1 MKYWLA
7 LSLGFYL
14 SIDAANAT
22 VVVGDCNQVVEKIE
36 IGDGST
42 ATIVN
47 NCPLKPEDSFTV
59 SFYWLD
65 SLSLSFLMAGYT
77 NDYMKAVLSP
87 DPVVLQNSVH
97 ASIKDIL
104 KRFGERP
111 VILEIDDDGNE
122 IVNDSGRFDRFPL
135 YSPRIIGNSEVANSP
150 ELSLTDMPAST
161 WHKLRIFD
169 GEANIIWPD
178 IDAFEAFFR
187 SPNWPKG
194 YSMTYAQPDDGMYGE
209 VDLAL
214 ELQRRP
220 TATARYLLECS
231 AIHKAVGKDEFTG
244 YWDRLKKLTKM
255 IKESESGAELYSP
268 FVGADIKW
276 TPPESRSNMN
286 SYEAVKYF
294 GREHWPSDYIF
305 VRGNLQVDL
314 CGGAAGFGLAAI
326 PRDLFTLVAVIKP
339 TSEWLSVRGLVY
351 KEDKQT
357 QLRKDVNPTEEVVQ
371 TDELPSI
378 TKGQSLVLPLRIEL
392 RYDMENFAYMVDDP
406 DPTDIYGKMQAIK
419 DREVVIDPK
428 LYLKDSLASEYVETS
443 GTTEDDETN
452 EAVDLPAIR
461 KSVSAFSAPTRT
473 PVTQTYVY
481 GKSLDLEAVAVKDAI
496 VKVRK
501 TPRYALLSQ
510 GGFDGASCPFL
521 YVREADGQLSL
532 KGRILVGAD
541 KASKARTEE
550 VAIPAGS
557 LAIVLMEKEPE
568 ITLFSSIEYRSGEN
582 EPWHQLRS
590 ASRLEPGETVELSLP
605 VAAADGA
612 AIRFSGFYRT
622 VDSYLAGAT
631 SSMRD

>member
-1 MKYWLA
+1 MRYWLA
-7 LSLGFYL
+7 LSLGFCL
-14 SIDAANAT
+14 PIDLANAT

-77 NDYMKAVLSP
+77 NDHMKAVLSP

-97 ASIKDIL
+97 ATIKDIL

-111 VILEIDDDGNE
+111 VIRETDDDGNE
-122 IVNDSGRFDRFPL
+122 VENETGRFDRFPL
-135 YSPRIIGNSEVANSP
+135 YSPRIIGNSEIADSP
-150 ELSLTDMPAST
+150 QLSLTDMSAST

-178 IDAFEAFFR
+178 IEAFETFYR
-187 SPNWPKG
+187 SSNWPEG
-194 YSMTYAQPDDGMYGE
+194 YSMTYAQPEWEMYGE
-209 VDLAL
+209 IDLAL

-231 AIHKAVGKDEFTG
+231 AIHKAVSKDEFNG
-244 YWDRLKKLTKM
+244 YWDRLKKLMKM
-255 IKESESGAELYSP
+255 IKDTENGSELYSP

-276 TPPESRSNMN
+276 TPPQSQSNMN

-294 GREHWPSDYIF
+294 GREYWPSDYIF
-305 VRGNLQVDL
+305 VRGNLQVEL
-314 CGGAAGFGLAAI
+314 CGGTAGFGLAAI
-326 PRDLFTLVAVIKP
+326 PRDLFALVAVIKP
-339 TSEWLSVRGLVY
+339 TSEWLSVRGIVY
-351 KEDKQT
+351 KEDTQT
-357 QLRKDVNPTEEVVQ
+357 QLRKDVSATEKVVQ
-371 TDELPSI
+371 MEELPRI
-378 TKGQSLVLPLRIEL
+378 AKGQSLVIPLRIEL
-392 RYDMENFAYMVDDP
+392 RYDMENFADMVDDP
-406 DPTDIYGKMQAIK
+406 DPTDIYGAMQAIK

-428 LYLKDSLASEYVETS
+428 LYLKDSLASEYVETA
-443 GTTEDDETN
+443 EDDEDT

-461 KSVSAFSAPTRT
+461 KSISAFSAPTPT
-473 PVTQTYVY
+473 AVTQTYIY
-481 GKSLDLEAVAVKDAI
+481 GKSLDLEEVAVKDAI

-532 KGRILVGAD
+532 SGRILVGAD
-541 KASKARTEE
+541 NASKARSEE
-550 VAIPAGS
+550 VAIPEGS

-568 ITLFSSIEYRSGEN
+568 ITFFSSIEYRSGES
-582 EPWHQLRS
+582 EPWRQLRS

-605 VAAADGA
+605 IPAAPGA
-612 AIRFSGFYRT
+612 AMRFSGFYRT
-622 VDSYLAGAT
+622 LDSYLETAT
-631 SSMRD
+631 SNVR